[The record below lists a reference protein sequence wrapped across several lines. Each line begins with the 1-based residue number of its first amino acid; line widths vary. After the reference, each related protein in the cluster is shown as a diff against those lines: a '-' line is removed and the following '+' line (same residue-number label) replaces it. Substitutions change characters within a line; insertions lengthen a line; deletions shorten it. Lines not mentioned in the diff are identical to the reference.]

1 MHTKLKKTFQ
11 ERQTE
16 LDHSRRRAEQYEM
29 EVKKLR
35 IRIEELKK
43 ELANAEDEVWFL
55 KFLHVTFPLYIYMSN
70 MNNLFFQCTSG

>member
-55 KFLHVTFPLYIYMSN
+55 KFSFIYIYEQHEQSVLPMYIR
-70 MNNLFFQCTSG
+70 LTLL